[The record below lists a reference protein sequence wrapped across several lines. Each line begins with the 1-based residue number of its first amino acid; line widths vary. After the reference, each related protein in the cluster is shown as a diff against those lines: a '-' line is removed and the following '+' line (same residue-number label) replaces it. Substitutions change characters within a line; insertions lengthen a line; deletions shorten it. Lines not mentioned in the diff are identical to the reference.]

1 MEKNAHKKEELLQ
14 QIDAIRASQDPPM
27 RKIINLTRL
36 AEDYTPE
43 GAQQLITDLV
53 AMLGERTV
61 GQAAN
66 LLLMEME
73 RLLQH
78 DLPITLEDMRNK
90 LDDFTRGDQR
100 AYDGIYI
107 YPSFAGDVYQACEN
121 PQYHDDVLIC
131 VPEVLRGKF
140 VHVVL
145 KVEDMERF
153 LNTFCSDD
161 ARYRRAYSILAD
173 LEQEVMAY
181 APEEEF
187 PVGFSIPYKEDGD
200 ALFEFSH
207 FEADLS
213 DPDARFYTLYV
224 VYSYSTTAS

>member
-53 AMLGERTV
+53 AMLGEQTV

-78 DLPITLEDMRNK
+78 DLPITLEDMRNR

-100 AYDGIYI
+100 AYDGIFI
-107 YPSFAGDVYQACEN
+107 YPSFAGDVYQVREELEDN
-121 PQYHDDVLIC
+121 DDFLFR
-131 VPEVLRGKF
+131 VPERLRGKF
-140 VHVVL
+140 VNVVL

-173 LEQEVMAY
+173 LEQEVMEY
-181 APEEEF
+181 APEEF
-187 PVGFSIPYKEDGD
+187 PADIYIPYKEDGFAIFD
-200 ALFEFSH
+200 FSH

-213 DPDARFYTLYV
+213 DPDSRFYTLYV
-224 VYSYSTTAS
+224 VYYYSTTAS